1 MIEFS
6 QPNTHKGFHVGHLR
20 NAALGDS
27 LCRIFRYNGYEVVA
41 ANYFGDV
48 GTHIAKCLW
57 YFLNHCDESPP
68 DELRGEWLGELYTK
82 SVQLLETLE
91 GEEAQQAQTE
101 ISNLLRRMEEKDP
114 ELSKV
119 WEETK
124 QWSMDDFKEIYRW
137 LDIHFDHDFYESDVD
152 EEGRQMV
159 LEGEKNGTFIRSE
172 GAIGIDLETEN
183 LGFFMLL
190 KSDGN
195 TLYST
200 KDLALARRKFDQFSV
215 DRSVYVVGAE
225 QTLHFKQ
232 VFATLNRMGYSQAER
247 CYHLP
252 YALVMLPSGKMSSRE
267 GNVILFSD
275 MRKQMRDYILDG
287 LLVEQNR
294 EWDEKE
300 VEETSHRIAL
310 AAIKYGMLS
319 QDPNKPIV
327 FSMEDW
333 LVSEGDT
340 GTYLVYA
347 YVRIR
352 SIGRQVALYVN
363 DQIDF
368 SLLVLSLIHI

>member
-1 MIEFS
+1 M
-6 QPNTHKGFHVGHLR
+6 
-20 NAALGDS
+20 
-27 LCRIFRYNGYEVVA
+27 A

-225 QTLHFKQ
+225 QTLQELH
-232 VFATLNRMGYSQAER
+232 
-247 CYHLP
+247 P
-252 YALVMLPSGKMSSRE
+252 
-267 GNVILFSD
+267 
-275 MRKQMRDYILDG
+275 
-287 LLVEQNR
+287 
-294 EWDEKE
+294 
-300 VEETSHRIAL
+300 
-310 AAIKYGMLS
+310 
-319 QDPNKPIV
+319 
-327 FSMEDW
+327 
-333 LVSEGDT
+333 
-340 GTYLVYA
+340 
-347 YVRIR
+347 
-352 SIGRQVALYVN
+352 
-363 DQIDF
+363 
-368 SLLVLSLIHI
+368 

>member
-1 MIEFS
+1 
-6 QPNTHKGFHVGHLR
+6 
-20 NAALGDS
+20 
-27 LCRIFRYNGYEVVA
+27 
-41 ANYFGDV
+41 
-48 GTHIAKCLW
+48 
-57 YFLNHCDESPP
+57 
-68 DELRGEWLGELYTK
+68 
-82 SVQLLETLE
+82 
-91 GEEAQQAQTE
+91 
-101 ISNLLRRMEEKDP
+101 MEEKDP

-275 MRKQMRDYILDG
+275 MRNQLRDYILDG

-294 EWDEKE
+294 
-300 VEETSHRIAL
+300 
-310 AAIKYGMLS
+310 
-319 QDPNKPIV
+319 
-327 FSMEDW
+327 
-333 LVSEGDT
+333 
-340 GTYLVYA
+340 
-347 YVRIR
+347 
-352 SIGRQVALYVN
+352 
-363 DQIDF
+363 
-368 SLLVLSLIHI
+368 